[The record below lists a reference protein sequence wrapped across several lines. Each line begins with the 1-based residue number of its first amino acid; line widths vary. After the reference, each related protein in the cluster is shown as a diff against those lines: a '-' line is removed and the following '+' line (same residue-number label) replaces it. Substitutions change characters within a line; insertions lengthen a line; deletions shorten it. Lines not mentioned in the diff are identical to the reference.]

1 MMKCALALC
10 SALSHWQSSL
20 VLSCAHSHL
29 STRASSSCANRTTS
43 QLYLTSSNPW
53 YKHIKMGGIF
63 DSDAQRN
70 PWAGSNMVYAA
81 YCSSDAWH
89 VPAVSLCGIER
100 CG

>member
-1 MMKCALALC
+1 MTKCTLAFC
-10 SALSHWQSSL
+10 SALSHWRSSL
-20 VLSCAHSHL
+20 TPL

-70 PWAGSNMVYAA
+70 PWAGSNMVYSA

-89 VPAVSLCGIER
+89 VPAVSCGIER
-100 CG
+100 CS